1 LANYLAQSLNTK
13 LVECRANKNFS
24 GLSGFINLWKYAF
37 SCAKGSTN
45 FTVQRL
51 FLPVLLASILRD
63 KKVVVVLHHY
73 DKNEQN
79 SLFYHLNFKL
89 MLYLLCL
96 NLTKFKVVVVADY
109 WRSWLVEQGVNQD
122 SIYTIP
128 NLFDD
133 EVYKSVKAST
143 HKQQQ
148 VYLGQYGVKQHPMV
162 FELAETLTQH
172 GLTCFFTTP
181 YEGAA
186 KTFPTYS
193 IKHLPFDD
201 YLKEIAASL
210 YTVCISSFNEGWN
223 RTAHESLLL
232 GTPVIGNKVGGLGQL
247 LGEAQ
252 QPIVST
258 KEEVIALILQK
269 QNIHIPQEF
278 LMRYHINQILYYA
291 KPLEAYCSDGIG

>member
-1 LANYLAQSLNTK
+1 MAQTINTK

-37 SCAKGSTN
+37 TCAKGNTN
-45 FTVQRL
+45 LTVQRL
-51 FLPVLLASILRD
+51 FLPVLVAAILRNE
-63 KKVVVVLHHY
+63 KVVVVLHHY
-73 DKNEQN
+73 DKKEHN
-79 SLFYHLNFKL
+79 SLFYHFNFKL
-89 MLYLLCL
+89 MLYLLRL
-96 NLTKFKVVVVADY
+96 NLTRFKVVVVADY
-109 WRSWLVEQGVNQD
+109 WRNWLLEQGINQD

-133 EVYKSVKAST
+133 TVYQSVKTST
-143 HKQQQ
+143 HKKQQI
-148 VYLGQYGVKQHPMV
+148 YLGQYGVKQHPMV
-162 FELAETLTQH
+162 FELAEALAQQ
-172 GLTCFFTTP
+172 GFTCFFTTP
-181 YEGAA
+181 YENAA
-186 KTFPTYS
+186 K
-193 IKHLPFDD
+193 ILPFYSVKYLPFED
-201 YLKEIAASL
+201 YLTEIAASL

-247 LGEAQ
+247 LQEAQ

-278 LMRYHINQILYYA
+278 LVRYHINQILYYA
-291 KPLEAYCSDGIG
+291 KPLEAFCSNGIG

>member
-1 LANYLAQSLNTK
+1 MAKSLNIK
-13 LVECRANKNFS
+13 LVECRVEKNYH
-24 GLSGFINLWKYAF
+24 GLSGFITLWQYAF
-37 SCAKGSTN
+37 GCAKGSIN
-45 FTVQRL
+45 LTVQRL
-51 FLPVLLASILRD
+51 FLPVLLASILRN
-63 KKVVVVLHHY
+63 KNVVVVIHHY
-73 DKNEQN
+73 DKLEQN
-79 SLFYHLNFKL
+79 SLFYHLNFRL
-89 MLYLLCL
+89 MLYLLRL
-96 NLTKFKVVVVADY
+96 NLAKFKVVVVADY
-109 WRSWLVEQGVNQD
+109 WRSWLVEHGVNQD

-133 EVYKSVKAST
+133 EVYNSVKAST
-143 HKQQQ
+143 HKKQQI
-148 VYLGQYGVKQHPMV
+148 YLGQYGVKQHPMV
-162 FELAETLTQH
+162 FELAETLTQQ

-193 IKHLPFDD
+193 VKHLPFDD

-232 GTPVIGNKVGGLGQL
+232 GTPVIGNQVGGLGQL
-247 LGEAQ
+247 LDEAQ

-269 QNIHIPQEF
+269 QNIHIPLEF

-291 KPLEAYCSDGIG
+291 KPLEAFCSNGIG